1 MVDQWMMSAVA
12 KNPQF
17 FIFGYL
23 NDGKNSIGVTKV
35 TTVWD
40 ATTHAYKSNT
50 LLTAVPIRNPTDQFL
65 AIGQPF
71 LEAPL
76 AFSFIAQKINKTTIT
91 LGGYMSLRVIGDKD
105 TDIKKFIIPELVE
118 ADLSIADAGFAGKFF
133 WMSIKNT
140 KTQSLV
146 GIKTIQLLTFAQDYF
161 DFKALD
167 GYTPQT
173 IVDQAVYFPESPIT
187 MTRGE
192 QKFRY
197 NKKTDAN
204 YLVVD
209 TTGFTES
216 QQISFDISD
225 GGNNNVPAILDV
237 YIGTDL
243 SPMMDTNIL
252 GDSAVS
258 VNFGFDDKAFS
269 AMRYDVYPGFA
280 QITTKT
286 PDIDSSAYAIT
297 FDYKIPLTPRA
308 EVDLAAIAG
317 NFLLEHK
324 AGESK
329 VSISACQFGL
339 NPSKTLHCTLWKEQ
353 A

>member
-1 MVDQWMMSAVA
+1 
-12 KNPQF
+12 
-17 FIFGYL
+17 
-23 NDGKNSIGVTKV
+23 
-35 TTVWD
+35 
-40 ATTHAYKSNT
+40 
-50 LLTAVPIRNPTDQFL
+50 
-65 AIGQPF
+65 
-71 LEAPL
+71 
-76 AFSFIAQKINKTTIT
+76 
-91 LGGYMSLRVIGDKD
+91 
-105 TDIKKFIIPELVE
+105 
-118 ADLSIADAGFAGKFF
+118 LSIADAGFAGKFF

-187 MTRGE
+187 MSRGE

-225 GGNNNVPAILDV
+225 GENNNVLAILDV
-237 YIGTDL
+237 NIGTDL
-243 SPMMDTNIL
+243 SPMTDTNFL

-258 VNFGFDDKAFS
+258 VNFGLDDKAFF

-286 PDIDSSAYAIT
+286 PDIESSAYAIT
-297 FDYKIPLTPRA
+297 FDYKIPLTQRA
-308 EVDLAAIAG
+308 KSDLAAIAG

-329 VSISACQFGL
+329 VSINACQFGVD
-339 NPSKTLHCTLWKEQ
+339 PRKTIWCTFWKDQE
-353 A
+353 